1 MREPSWRY
9 STASFTVMLL
19 TTQQQEDSKFE
30 CSSLLLL
37 SWLMLHR
44 HMACSNK
51 LGCRVTEVN
60 VKCSKCTA
68 AGVTL
73 QNAAAYTEAAIAGT
87 NPVSMCL

>member
-1 MREPSWRY
+1 
-9 STASFTVMLL
+9 
-19 TTQQQEDSKFE
+19 
-30 CSSLLLL
+30 
-37 SWLMLHR
+37 
-44 HMACSNK
+44 MACSNK